1 MVERQ
6 LPKLHTRV
14 RFPSP
19 APILNQVSLQSLA
32 GSFAT
37 VVRFLQRLAGNHMNI
52 QKRTILVGLG
62 ATAALFAVPNLAIS
76 DEVRM
81 RGISTQ

>member
-1 MVERQ
+1 
-6 LPKLHTRV
+6 
-14 RFPSP
+14 
-19 APILNQVSLQSLA
+19 
-32 GSFAT
+32 
-37 VVRFLQRLAGNHMNI
+37 MNI